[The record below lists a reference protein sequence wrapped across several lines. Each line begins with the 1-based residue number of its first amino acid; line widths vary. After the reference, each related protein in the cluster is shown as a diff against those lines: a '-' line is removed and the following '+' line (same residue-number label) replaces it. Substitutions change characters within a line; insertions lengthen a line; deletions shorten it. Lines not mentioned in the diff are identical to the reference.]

1 MKKIHWSKHVTKV
14 KDWIVKSLN
23 HLIHYKALKQGFRN
37 PMSPRVLRKK
47 DTGYESVRELDF
59 AICNKDCNNVALT
72 GIYGSGKSSI
82 IKTVLRKHPFKK
94 VLKLSLSRYIAKKE
108 GRISFDEKEV
118 ERSIFQHILY
128 KSNPDNTPL
137 SKFKR
142 ITHRSYKKAF
152 LYALCILILIWSGVT
167 LWKPEWLE
175 TLEFKFPFTG
185 SFWLQLS
192 ILIDAWK
199 KTFATL
205 CLAVAFVFVIAHII
219 RRASKFGIRSIKIKD
234 ISFDVDEKSTDF
246 NKLLEELL
254 YFLKAGKYNMVIF
267 EDLDRIDDPK
277 ELFLKFR
284 EINLLLNE
292 SEYYRKRRKRIVFV
306 YAIRDDVFQEEER
319 TKFFDYIVPVI
330 PVVDHFNASDYLLK
344 NYKEDL
350 NEVDDKDIL
359 ALGFYIQGMRQLLN
373 VMNEYGV
380 YKRMILKK
388 PLSQT
393 KLLAITIY
401 KNLFP
406 EDYSKAH
413 TKEGC
418 LYNIFENKKDFSFIL
433 TENDEKIV
441 ADLNKQIDETKTEI
455 VKQRKVLSVWAEKK
469 GHIIALIINA
479 ERYPL
484 EEVIERDDLY
494 HQVETNAVERYVE
507 DDEGDEYQ
515 RPWNFKFNEIVSEVD
530 EDDAYSETMGE
541 LNDKLFKLVS
551 AKNKVQKNV
560 QVISHYALQK
570 IIQTVGDGKKTLEVA
585 TKLCGNDETKAKV
598 LHSFIRNGYLDDDYK
613 AYLSFTYPGAM
624 TSNDFEFVHSVLQ
637 GVPSDYN
644 LKLQGFK
651 QILESIH
658 TNNFSHE
665 SILNFSL
672 LKYLLAQKDEVK
684 LDLFIKT
691 ARAVPGFI
699 VWAFLYEEIDVKFYK
714 RVFEGWHHCIRE
726 ILKTASET
734 DQKTMLVLFWREAP
748 QGLYLDG
755 SEKAYL
761 NGMYGAICD
770 NLPTIEQ
777 KSAIKIIKEYNLKFD
792 KLRKPDEASN
802 ELFDY
807 ILKHSGFTINGDNLS
822 VIYGDAFKT
831 SSYTQV
837 MKGEAN
843 VYKYINE
850 HIAEFMSLIPESD
863 TRETEEALVEILNN
877 KLIDREIVKQLL
889 GRQENKLVTM
899 ESVNADCYRLLFEL
913 DKIVPSW
920 NSIGT
925 YYSVCPEDKELVVGY
940 IKKHVDELKDSKV
953 QEEEMELQTLLLTD
967 NETLSN
973 EQYEVLAKC
982 FDGYFEISELDGLEE
997 SRLKIVIN
1005 NNLVEYTKEAVDFF
1019 SGKSDELMTA
1029 FIIHFIDDI
1038 EKDEIFDV
1046 GFSNE
1051 LGLRLLNSELT
1062 LKQKKW
1068 LLDSKI
1074 VINEGVDKF
1083 ELAKQVCYYSKE
1095 TGVDNDTDV
1104 DFVVDAIEAYTDD
1117 AGWKVKIDLINAINA
1132 ALAYNEERE
1141 VKMIN
1146 ALGGGY
1152 PVLNNLGESPKTF
1165 DNKEENRLLFY
1176 YLRDKEHNVSKV
1188 IPDGERIKVTFKKKK
1203 QAASEEQD
1211 N

>member
-1 MKKIHWSKHVTKV
+1 M
-14 KDWIVKSLN
+14 
-23 HLIHYKALKQGFRN
+23 
-37 PMSPRVLRKK
+37 
-47 DTGYESVRELDF
+47 
-59 AICNKDCNNVALT
+59 
-72 GIYGSGKSSI
+72 
-82 IKTVLRKHPFKK
+82 
-94 VLKLSLSRYIAKKE
+94 
-108 GRISFDEKEV
+108 
-118 ERSIFQHILY
+118 
-128 KSNPDNTPL
+128 
-137 SKFKR
+137 
-142 ITHRSYKKAF
+142 
-152 LYALCILILIWSGVT
+152 
-167 LWKPEWLE
+167 
-175 TLEFKFPFTG
+175 
-185 SFWLQLS
+185 
-192 ILIDAWK
+192 
-199 KTFATL
+199 
-205 CLAVAFVFVIAHII
+205 
-219 RRASKFGIRSIKIKD
+219 
-234 ISFDVDEKSTDF
+234 
-246 NKLLEELL
+246 
-254 YFLKAGKYNMVIF
+254 
-267 EDLDRIDDPK
+267 
-277 ELFLKFR
+277 
-284 EINLLLNE
+284 
-292 SEYYRKRRKRIVFV
+292 
-306 YAIRDDVFQEEER
+306 
-319 TKFFDYIVPVI
+319 
-330 PVVDHFNASDYLLK
+330 
-344 NYKEDL
+344 
-350 NEVDDKDIL
+350 
-359 ALGFYIQGMRQLLN
+359 
-373 VMNEYGV
+373 
-380 YKRMILKK
+380 
-388 PLSQT
+388 
-393 KLLAITIY
+393 
-401 KNLFP
+401 
-406 EDYSKAH
+406 
-413 TKEGC
+413 
-418 LYNIFENKKDFSFIL
+418 
-433 TENDEKIV
+433 
-441 ADLNKQIDETKTEI
+441 
-455 VKQRKVLSVWAEKK
+455 
-469 GHIIALIINA
+469 
-479 ERYPL
+479 
-484 EEVIERDDLY
+484 
-494 HQVETNAVERYVE
+494 
-507 DDEGDEYQ
+507 
-515 RPWNFKFNEIVSEVD
+515 
-530 EDDAYSETMGE
+530 
-541 LNDKLFKLVS
+541 
-551 AKNKVQKNV
+551 
-560 QVISHYALQK
+560 
-570 IIQTVGDGKKTLEVA
+570 
-585 TKLCGNDETKAKV
+585 
-598 LHSFIRNGYLDDDYK
+598 
-613 AYLSFTYPGAM
+613 
-624 TSNDFEFVHSVLQ
+624 
-637 GVPSDYN
+637 
-644 LKLQGFK
+644 
-651 QILESIH
+651 
-658 TNNFSHE
+658 
-665 SILNFSL
+665 
-672 LKYLLAQKDEVK
+672 
-684 LDLFIKT
+684 
-691 ARAVPGFI
+691 
-699 VWAFLYEEIDVKFYK
+699 
-714 RVFEGWHHCIRE
+714 
-726 ILKTASET
+726 
-734 DQKTMLVLFWREAP
+734 FWREAP
-748 QGLYLDG
+748 QELYLDG

-863 TRETEEALVEILNN
+863 TRETEEALVKILNN

-982 FDGYFEISELDGLEE
+982 FDGYFEISELGGLEE

-1095 TGVDNDTDV
+1095 TGVDNYTDV